1 MALSVRRRV
10 NTIGIELLRGA
21 ISPSSAQ
28 KGSAKISLLFQ
39 LSLLLLSVA
48 ATSSGAAFDFPGKV
62 GAWPCPPEDELVP
75 CTCYADDDLNLFLG
89 CQELESIS
97 DLKAVF
103 TASFQFKKFF
113 RLQINDCNFTEG
125 TLTKDIF
132 EGFTFREVIMFNNK
146 LNEVEVGIFSDSVQ
160 DLTFFEFSDPIPSF
174 PLSNLESFK
183 ELRELV
189 VDINCDQFPTL
200 TSDSVLSFSLHCGG
214 TNVTMETS
222 QLNMNALTTLHL
234 HDSNL
239 ISIGPENFESQS
251 LNILTLNGNYLE
263 EFDPEV
269 LKFSSLLKLDLSD
282 NLLTDMP
289 FITGMAPKGTV
300 RIADNKNL
308 KQLSLD
314 TTMPLLDADVTI
326 HAEGVSLSCDCN
338 LRWLLDT
345 DGTDLLINKITV
357 NVDCEHEEDFSDIR
371 DILDKFC

>member
-1 MALSVRRRV
+1 M
-10 NTIGIELLRGA
+10 
-21 ISPSSAQ
+21 

-62 GAWPCPPEDELVP
+62 GAWPCPSEDELVP

-89 CQELESIS
+89 CQELEGIAE
-97 DLKAVF
+97 LKAIF

-113 RLQINDCNFTEG
+113 RLQINDCNFVGE

-146 LNEVEVGIFSDSVQ
+146 LDGIDADTFSDSVQ

-174 PLSNLESFK
+174 PLSDLGSFK

-189 VDINCDQFPTL
+189 VDMNCDQLPML
-200 TSDSVLSFSLHCGG
+200 TSDSLLSFSLHCGG
-214 TNVTMETS
+214 TDDVSMEAS
-222 QLNMNALTTLHL
+222 QLTMNALTTLHL

-239 ISIGPENFESQS
+239 ISIGPGNFESPS
-251 LNILTLNGNYLE
+251 LNILTLNGNHLE

-289 FITGMAPKGTV
+289 LITGMAPKGTV
-300 RIADNKNL
+300 RIADNMNL
-308 KQLSLD
+308 KQLSEE
-314 TTMPLLDADVTI
+314 TTMPLLNANVTI
-326 HAEGVSLSCDCN
+326 HAEGVTLSCDCN
-338 LRWLLDT
+338 LRWLLGT
-345 DGTDLLINKITV
+345 DGTDMLINKITV
-357 NVDCEHEEDFSDIR
+357 EVECDHADDFSDIR
-371 DILDKFC
+371 DVLDKFC